1 MPSSCP
7 AIRSWLSFRSVPKT
21 PVSDLPGQIGG
32 TDDAGVG
39 GKCGLGDVHLW
50 PVMSPGQAPLE
61 GRPRGADEQLTRL
74 ADAAADN
81 EAAGVEYGR
90 QVGHTLAEPAAHD
103 PEAAQRRRVTLA
115 GCLGY
120 LGTPDRVWVAPGH
133 LEQPR
138 RAAGRAPGEVPG
150 LRRQGIAAGVLL
162 PAAPVSAAAQPPV
175 LYHAEMPRL
184 PCHPPPAAV
193 EPAVQHEACPDA
205 GAHRDE
211 N

>member
-21 PVSDLPGQIGG
+21 PVSGLPGQIGG
-32 TDDAGVG
+32 ADDAGVG
-39 GKCGLGDVHLW
+39 AKYGPGDVHLW

-90 QVGHTLAEPAAHD
+90 QVGHTLAEPATDD
-103 PEAAQRRRVTLA
+103 PEAAERRRITLG

-120 LGTPDRVWVAPGH
+120 LRTPDRVGVAPGE
-133 LEQPR
+133 LEQACRP
-138 RAAGRAPGEVPG
+138 AG
-150 LRRQGIAAGVLL
+150 
-162 PAAPVSAAAQPPV
+162 
-175 LYHAEMPRL
+175 
-184 PCHPPPAAV
+184 
-193 EPAVQHEACPDA
+193 
-205 GAHRDE
+205 
-211 N
+211 